1 MQIIDVFL
9 DEWFSPP
16 LNLISSRVRLVKAFL
31 CPISKLLP
39 FYANYIYRVIRTQY
53 GTENSL
59 KKLSGILIQDNDI
72 QVFKLCS
79 IDVEEGSMTLSI
91 LETSI
96 QEAQQ
101 N

>member
-1 MQIIDVFL
+1 MAQKIASI
-9 DEWFSPP
+9 
-16 LNLISSRVRLVKAFL
+16 
-31 CPISKLLP
+31 
-39 FYANYIYRVIRTQY
+39 
-53 GTENSL
+53 
-59 KKLSGILIQDNDI
+59 KLSGILIQDNDI

>member
-1 MQIIDVFL
+1 MKQKIV
-9 DEWFSPP
+9 S
-16 LNLISSRVRLVKAFL
+16 
-31 CPISKLLP
+31 
-39 FYANYIYRVIRTQY
+39 
-53 GTENSL
+53 
-59 KKLSGILIQDNDI
+59 KKLSGILTQDNHI
-72 QVFKLCS
+72 QVYKLCS